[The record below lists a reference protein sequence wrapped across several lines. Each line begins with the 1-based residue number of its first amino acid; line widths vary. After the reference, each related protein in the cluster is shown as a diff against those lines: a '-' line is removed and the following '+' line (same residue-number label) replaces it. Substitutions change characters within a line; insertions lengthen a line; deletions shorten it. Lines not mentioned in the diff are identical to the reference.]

1 MVLSRIKVRNVMGN
15 VYYIFHALLNSAGA
29 KIISRD
35 VKSLPNKLKAYE
47 NLHAY
52 NLWVTSRYYIC
63 FVCKK
68 TTTQKMRMLLQCVLY
83 IERFHFIYA
92 FVCWVST
99 GRMSHF
105 GVVLSHQMLSTK
117 HDSFLL
123 PLRSLSLSKREGFN
137 LIPNLICNNNL
148 AFVF

>member
-1 MVLSRIKVRNVMGN
+1 MLNDNILIGSIESMIRNKLEKALYHYHYPMYVNNYFRMVLSRIKVRNVMGN

-35 VKSLPNKLKAYE
+35 VKSSPNKLKAYE

-92 FVCWVST
+92 FVC
-99 GRMSHF
+99 
-105 GVVLSHQMLSTK
+105 
-117 HDSFLL
+117 
-123 PLRSLSLSKREGFN
+123 
-137 LIPNLICNNNL
+137 
-148 AFVF
+148 